1 MMNRDFPERDW
12 KYLSKIKPDMLNAL
26 CLRIRKR
33 VEGIINAPDKTE
45 HEKYLGLYRYI
56 QNSDDL
62 VALCFNDWRRSTIE
76 MKLWPLLRHGL
87 LEREHIQNL
96 SYETQALVCRIS
108 ADLPRKA

>member
-1 MMNRDFPERDW
+1 MNQDFSERDW
-12 KYLSKIKPDMLNAL
+12 KYLNKIKPDMLNAL

-33 VEGIINAPDKTE
+33 VESIINAPDKPE
-45 HEKYLGLYRYI
+45 HEKYLELY
-56 QNSDDL
+56 QCVQDSDEL

-76 MKLWPLLRHGL
+76 MKLRLLLRHDL

-96 SYETQALVCRIS
+96 SDETQALVGRIS